1 MTHANFFNDYIR
13 DLNAALLSV
22 DQAEIAKA
30 IRLIKATTKPRRGLL
45 GYNVPNKIY
54 VCGNGGSAA
63 IAEHLT
69 CDCLKGIRETSEQSI
84 KPKVIS
90 LSSNLPLIT
99 AIANDLGYENVY
111 SYQLESIIEPGDVV
125 IAISSSGNSRNIINA
140 LEVVR
145 RRGGGIITL
154 TGFDEYNLANT
165 FETISQADARIHVK
179 SHNYGIVEDAHQA
192 VMHMIAQY
200 AGVH

>member
-1 MTHANFFNDYIR
+1 MIPIAANNFFNDYIR

-22 DQAEIAKA
+22 DQAEVHKA
-30 IRLIKATTKPRRGLL
+30 ILLIKRSSFSAR
-45 GYNVPNKIY
+45 KIY

-69 CDCLKGIRETSEQSI
+69 CDCLKGIRETSNQLIRPE
-84 KPKVIS
+84 VIS

-111 SYQLESIIEPGDVV
+111 SYQLESILNSDDVV
-125 IAISSSGNSRNIINA
+125 IAISSSGNSRNIIKA
-140 LEVVR
+140 LEVAR
-145 RRGGGIITL
+145 RRGAAIITM
-154 TGFDEYNLANT
+154 TGFEEFNLCNT
-165 FETISQADARIHVK
+165 FEPISQLDARIHVN
-179 SHNYGIVEDAHQA
+179 SRNYGIVEDAHQA

-200 AGVH
+200 AGLH

>member
-30 IRLIKATTKPRRGLL
+30 VQSIKYTTS
-45 GYNVPNKIY
+45 NQNKIY

-69 CDCLKGIRETSEQSI
+69 CDCLKGIRETSNQVI
-84 KPKVIS
+84 KPEVIS

-111 SYQLESIIEPGDVV
+111 SYQLESIINSGDIL
-125 IAISSSGNSRNIINA
+125 IAISSSGNSRNIVKA
-140 LEVVR
+140 LEVAR
-145 RRGGGIITL
+145 RRRASVITM
-154 TGFDEYNLANT
+154 TGFDEHNLCNT
-165 FETISQADARIHVK
+165 FETISQSDARIHVK